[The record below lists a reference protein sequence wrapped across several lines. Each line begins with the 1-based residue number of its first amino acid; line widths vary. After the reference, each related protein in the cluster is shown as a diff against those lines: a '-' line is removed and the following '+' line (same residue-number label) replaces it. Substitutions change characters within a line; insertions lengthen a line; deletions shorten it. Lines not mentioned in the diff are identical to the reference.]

1 MPVAEV
7 LRRLNAIFDEDPSLT
22 GLTVSGGEPLEQPEA
37 VQAVLSWLRVDRPE
51 VDSLLYTGWSM
62 GRVRR
67 EATWLLGAVD
77 ALVPEPF
84 VAARAPGGRWYG
96 SDNQS
101 LLLLTDL
108 ARLRHADS
116 GDDPTPSMQVNVAH
130 GRLSVIGIPRPGD
143 LDRMVQLARARG
155 LSVKDL
161 SWSD

>member
-7 LRRLNAIFDEDPSLT
+7 LRRLNDIFDEDPSLT

-37 VQAVLSWLRVDRPE
+37 VQAVLSWVRVDRPD
-51 VDSLLYTGWSM
+51 VDSLLYTGWAE

-67 EATWLLGAVD
+67 EAPWVMDAVD
-77 ALVPEPF
+77 ALIPEPF
-84 VAARAPGGRWYG
+84 VAARALGGRWYG
-96 SDNQS
+96 SDNQT

-116 GDDPTPSMQVNVAH
+116 GDDHTPSLQVNVSR